1 MVSFFCI
8 LQWKKIRKIPSIFD
22 IEKWLWKSDLCCF
35 RPSKMTERAKN
46 FLWCFHDPLALL
58 IHLDTAACRKISEI
72 MDHLQGCNLKFP
84 LNAIPEYFH
93 MSAVFGHLHS
103 AKNPWTRSFAL
114 NDVFCLHRKF
124 YIPNTLNNDQFW
136 HPQWVVAALK
146 Y

>member
-1 MVSFFCI
+1 MFLFHI
-8 LQWKKIRKIPSIFD
+8 LQNQKDSANLWHRKVTFKVRFALFSTFN
-22 IEKWLWKSDLCCF
+22 
-35 RPSKMTERAKN
+35 SKMMVRPKI
-46 FLWCFHDPLALL
+46 FLWSFHNPLALL

-72 MDHLQGCNLKFP
+72 MDHLQGCSLKFP
-84 LNAIPEYFH
+84 LKAIPEYFH